1 MGPVNKG
8 RPNRGGFSV
17 KTFRKIAAA
26 LVLGVAVAAAGGI
39 AEAKDWKKVR
49 VASEG
54 AYAPWNAT
62 DPSGK
67 LVGFE
72 IDLARDLCK
81 RMGAAC
87 EIVAQ
92 DWDGMIPALQQGKY
106 DAIMACMSI
115 TDEREKVITFAGP
128 YGTEPSMFGAMKNSP
143 LTAVKFDADRV
154 DLATESPASKAAID
168 KLADA
173 LKGKT
178 VGVQT
183 STIQANFMEKYLPRV
198 SVRTYDKLDNA
209 GIDLAAGRVDAIFG
223 DRSAVEAIV
232 KAEAGKD
239 MTLVG
244 PGFARG
250 VLGKGVGVGL
260 RKGDPDL
267 KALFDKAIAE
277 ANKDGTIT
285 KLSMQHFGYDISIK

>member
-1 MGPVNKG
+1 M
-8 RPNRGGFSV
+8 
-17 KTFRKIAAA
+17 KTIVAAKKIIGA
-26 LVLGVAVAAAGGI
+26 LALGAIVAVAAGT
-39 AEAKDWKKVR
+39 AEAKEWKKVR
-49 VASEG
+49 VATEG

-67 LVGFE
+67 LIGFE
-72 IDLARDLCK
+72 VDLAKELCK
-81 RMGAAC
+81 KMNAEC

-106 DAIMACMSI
+106 DAIMAAMSI

-128 YGTEPSMFGAMKNSP
+128 YGSEPTMFGTMKNSP
-143 LTAVKFDADRV
+143 LTQVKFDAERI
-154 DLATESPASKAAID
+154 DLSTDAPANKAAID
-168 KLADA
+168 KLAEA

-183 STIQANFMEKYLPRV
+183 STIQANFMEKYLPKV

-209 GIDLAAGRVDAIFG
+209 GIDLAAGRVDAILG
-223 DRSAVEAIV
+223 DRSAADAIV
-232 KAEAGKD
+232 KANSD
-239 MTLVG
+239 MTLFG

-260 RKGDPDL
+260 RKGDGDL
-267 KALFDKAIAE
+267 KELFNKAIAE

-285 KLSMQHFGYDISIK
+285 KLSNQHFGYDISIK

>member
-1 MGPVNKG
+1 MK
-8 RPNRGGFSV
+8 
-17 KTFRKIAAA
+17 KIVAA
-26 LVLGVAVAAAGGI
+26 LALGAIVASVGGM
-39 AEAKDWKKVR
+39 AEAKDWKKIR
-49 VASEG
+49 IATEG

-72 IDLARDLCK
+72 PDLAMALCK
-81 RMGAAC
+81 TMKAEC

-106 DAIMACMSI
+106 DAIMAAMSV

-128 YGTEPSMFGAMKNSP
+128 YGSEPSMFGTMKSSP
-143 LTAVKFDADRV
+143 LTKVAYGAERV
-154 DLATESPASKAAID
+154 DLSKDDPAGKAAIE
-168 KLADA
+168 KLGDA

-183 STIQANFMEKYLPRV
+183 STIQANFMEKYLPKV
-198 SVRTYDKLDNA
+198 AVRTYDKLDNA

-223 DRSAVEAIV
+223 DRSAVDAII
-232 KAEAGKD
+232 KSDSGKD
-239 MTLVG
+239 MTLVA
-244 PGFARG
+244 PAFSRG

-260 RKGDPDL
+260 RKADADL
-267 KALFDKAIAE
+267 KELFNKAIAE

-285 KLSMQHFGYDISIK
+285 KLSTQHFGYDISIK

>member
-1 MGPVNKG
+1 M
-8 RPNRGGFSV
+8 
-17 KTFRKIAAA
+17 KTIVAAKKIIGA
-26 LVLGVAVAAAGGI
+26 LALGAIVAAAAGA
-39 AEAKDWKKVR
+39 AEAKEWKKVR
-49 VASEG
+49 VATEG

-67 LVGFE
+67 LIGFE
-72 IDLARDLCK
+72 VDLAKELCK
-81 RMGAAC
+81 KMNAEC

-106 DAIMACMSI
+106 DAIMAAMSI

-128 YGTEPSMFGAMKNSP
+128 YGSEPTMFGTMKNSP
-143 LTAVKFDADRV
+143 LTQVKFDAERI
-154 DLATESPASKAAID
+154 DLSTDAPANKAAID
-168 KLADA
+168 KLAEA

-183 STIQANFMEKYLPRV
+183 STIQANFMEKYLPKV

-209 GIDLAAGRVDAIFG
+209 GIDLAAGRVDAILG
-223 DRSAVEAIV
+223 DRSAADAIV
-232 KAEAGKD
+232 KANSD
-239 MTLVG
+239 MTLFG
-244 PGFARG
+244 PGFSRG

-260 RKGDPDL
+260 RKGDGDL
-267 KALFDKAIAE
+267 KELFNKAIAE

-285 KLSMQHFGYDISIK
+285 KLSNQHFGYDISIK

>member
-1 MGPVNKG
+1 
-8 RPNRGGFSV
+8 V
-17 KTFRKIAAA
+17 KKIVAA
-26 LVLGVAVAAAGGI
+26 LALGAIVAAVGGV
-39 AEAKDWKKVR
+39 AEAKEWKKVR
-49 VASEG
+49 VATEG

-67 LVGFE
+67 LIGFE
-72 IDLARDLCK
+72 VDLAKELCK
-81 RMGAAC
+81 RMNAEC
-87 EIVAQ
+87 EIVGQ

-106 DAIMACMSI
+106 DGIMAAMSI

-128 YGTEPSMFGAMKNSP
+128 YGTEPSMFGTMKTSP
-143 LTAVKFDADRV
+143 LTQVTFDVERV
-154 DLATESPASKAAID
+154 DLAADSAANKAAID
-168 KLADA
+168 KMADA

-183 STIQANFMEKYLPRV
+183 STIQANFMEKHLPKV

-223 DRSAVEAIV
+223 DRSATEAIV
-232 KAEAGKD
+232 KTNKD

-260 RKGDPDL
+260 RKGDADL
-267 KALFDKAIAE
+267 RDLFNKAIAE

-285 KLSMQHFGYDISIK
+285 KLSTQHFGYDISIK

>member
-1 MGPVNKG
+1 M
-8 RPNRGGFSV
+8 
-17 KTFRKIAAA
+17 A
-26 LVLGVAVAAAGGI
+26 LGAIVAAAGGA
-39 AEAKDWKKVR
+39 AEAKEWKKVR
-49 VASEG
+49 VATEG

-67 LVGFE
+67 LIGFE
-72 IDLARDLCK
+72 VDLAKELCK
-81 RMGAAC
+81 KMNAEC

-106 DAIMACMSI
+106 DAIMAAMSI

-128 YGTEPSMFGAMKNSP
+128 YGTEPSMFGTMKNSP
-143 LTAVKFDADRV
+143 LAQVKFDAERI
-154 DLATESPASKAAID
+154 DLAADAPANKAAID
-168 KLADA
+168 KMAEA

-183 STIQANFMEKYLPRV
+183 STIQANFMEKHLPKV

-223 DRSAVEAIV
+223 DRSATEAIV
-232 KAEAGKD
+232 KTNKD
-239 MTLVG
+239 MTLFG

-260 RKGDPDL
+260 RKADGDL
-267 KALFDKAIAE
+267 KELFNKAIAE

-285 KLSMQHFGYDISIK
+285 KLSTQHFGYDISIK

>member
-1 MGPVNKG
+1 M
-8 RPNRGGFSV
+8 
-17 KTFRKIAAA
+17 KTIVAAKKIIGA
-26 LVLGVAVAAAGGI
+26 LALGAIVAAAAGT
-39 AEAKDWKKVR
+39 AEAKEWKKVR
-49 VASEG
+49 VATEG

-67 LVGFE
+67 LIGFE
-72 IDLARDLCK
+72 VDLAKELCK
-81 RMGAAC
+81 KMNAEC

-106 DAIMACMSI
+106 DAIMAAMSI

-128 YGTEPSMFGAMKNSP
+128 YGSEPTMFGTMKNSP
-143 LTAVKFDADRV
+143 LTQVKFDAERI
-154 DLATESPASKAAID
+154 DLSTDAPANKAAID
-168 KLADA
+168 KLAEA

-183 STIQANFMEKYLPRV
+183 STIQANFMEKYLPKV

-209 GIDLAAGRVDAIFG
+209 GIDLAAGRVDAILG
-223 DRSAVEAIV
+223 DRSAADAIV
-232 KAEAGKD
+232 KANSD
-239 MTLVG
+239 MTLFG

-260 RKGDPDL
+260 RKGDGDL
-267 KALFDKAIAE
+267 KELFNKAIAE

-285 KLSMQHFGYDISIK
+285 KLSTQHFGYDISIK